1 LVDTPDTDAEDAA
14 TVIVFDDAGDIVAP
28 HVQIDTHVQTDE
40 HVHENAGAC
49 VQDATV
55 ASESEGTAPG
65 GNERIRGDA
74 DGCAEDNVES
84 CEEDSVESC
93 KEDTIESCDEVEG
106 DIDEDVARDVEKHG
120 VDDDD
125 EGDTSD
131 DGEDNARGITKDAG
145 DGWATDAAV
154 FVMLCVGGGA
164 GGGPLGNA
172 PEVAFL
178 MMSAACSNV
187 SVRMTKAACT
197 DLTFSAMPYTTAW
210 RWLAGMTGMMDAS
223 TSLRFWV
230 P

>member
-28 HVQIDTHVQTDE
+28 HVQIDTHAQTDE

-74 DGCAEDNVES
+74 DGCEEDTVES
-84 CEEDSVESC
+84 CEEDTVESC
-93 KEDTIESCDEVEG
+93 EEVEVG
-106 DIDEDVARDVEKHG
+106 DDDARDAEGYG
-120 VDDDD
+120 VDDND
-125 EGDTSD
+125 EGSTSD
-131 DGEDNARGITKDAG
+131 DGEGDIGGNTKDTG
-145 DGWATDAAV
+145 DGWAIDATV
-154 FVMLCVGGGA
+154 CVMLCVEGGA

-172 PEVAFL
+172 PDVAFL

-187 SVRMTKAACT
+187 SVCMAKVASRN
-197 DLTFSAMPYTTAW
+197 LTFSAIPYTTAW

-223 TSLRFWV
+223 TNLRFWV